1 MNKMNEKRMPV
12 YIKIALDVAGKI
24 YNGNYTQGQKLK
36 GRSTLAG
43 EYNTSPET
51 VRKAMSLLRDMKVV
65 DIQQGSGIYI
75 RSKKEAYSFLER
87 FSNKENLDALRKQL
101 KELMKE
107 KREIELKINELIEKI
122 VDHSERFKNTV
133 SFNPIEIQ
141 ITSDSH
147 LIGKTIKEINFRN
160 HTGCTII
167 GIKREEYMIMSPGP
181 SEILEDGDI
190 LLVLGDMSY
199 IDAIY
204 NYMNKK

>member
-1 MNKMNEKRMPV
+1 MNEKKVPV

-24 YNGNYTQGQKLK
+24 YNGNYSQGQKLK

-87 FSNKENLDALRKQL
+87 FSSKEDLDALRKQL
-101 KELMKE
+101 KQLMIE
-107 KREIELKINELIEKI
+107 KKEIEANISKLIEKI
-122 VDHSERFKNTV
+122 IDHSERFRNSV

-141 ITSDSH
+141 IAPESH
-147 LIGKTIKEINFRN
+147 LIGKTLKDINFRN
-160 HTGCTII
+160 ETGYNII
-167 GIKREEYMIMSPGP
+167 GIKRNEFMMMSPGP
-181 SEILEDGDI
+181 LDIVEAGDT

-199 IDAIY
+199 IDSIY
-204 NYMNKK
+204 NYINLK